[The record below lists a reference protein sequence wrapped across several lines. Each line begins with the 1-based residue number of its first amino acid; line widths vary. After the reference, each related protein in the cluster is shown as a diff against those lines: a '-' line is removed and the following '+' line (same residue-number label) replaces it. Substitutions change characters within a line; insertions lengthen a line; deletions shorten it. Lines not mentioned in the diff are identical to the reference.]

1 MQYDNNLK
9 KKIIKKKVEL
19 HDLLSVHALADC
31 IYLFSFF
38 LSLKTGN
45 R

>member
-19 HDLLSVHALADC
+19 HDLLSVHALADF
-31 IYLFSFF
+31 ILFVFIFF
-38 LSLKTGN
+38 Y